1 MGGNGMGRTFGK
13 RDSVT
18 CTTHSKIARQLLVTK
33 LSQWQSQMTFEM
45 TKDSR
50 HTTNTSHYNIVL
62 HSLDKLIEP
71 KLVFI
76 GAR

>member
-1 MGGNGMGRTFGK
+1 M
-13 RDSVT
+13 V
-18 CTTHSKIARQLLVTK
+18 IV
-33 LSQWQSQMTFEM
+33 MTFKM

-50 HTTNTSHYNIVL
+50 QPTNTAHYNVL
-62 HSLDKLIEP
+62 HRLDKLIEP